1 MNLYYE
7 KENAP
12 QSALNTPAGLDKRYM
27 KCRSCKREIPDNSIF
42 CNWCGEKQL
51 KERKK
56 KQEVKVPKPR
66 QLSSGAWT
74 IQLRAEGQSVTE
86 PTAALCTAKAKA
98 IRAGFLEAK
107 KDTPKMTAREMMER
121 YIDSRRAVR
130 SPSTI
135 HGYETIVKT
144 RFLEVLDK
152 DISAVD
158 WQTAINT
165 ETSKCGAK
173 TLANA
178 WGLVH
183 AAMEAAGITPPT
195 VALPQKKKK
204 SMPWLDY
211 EQITVFLDAI
221 RGTPGELGAL
231 LALHSLRR
239 SEILAVTVGKI
250 DLKKQIIFVDG
261 AVVRGSNGMVRKET
275 NKSAAGQRE
284 VPIMIPR
291 LLELI
296 PDDAPADTPLIT
308 CEAGTIYD
316 RINAACKNSGLPLVG
331 VHGLR
336 RSFASLAYHLKWDIL
351 TTMRIGGWDD
361 PMVVTEIYTKLAARD
376 VNENVEKMRD
386 YYGYGVSK
394 SVSKISD

>member
-1 MNLYYE
+1 
-7 KENAP
+7 
-12 QSALNTPAGLDKRYM
+12 M

-56 KQEVKVPKPR
+56 KTEISVPKPR
-66 QLSSGAWT
+66 QLPSGKWT
-74 IQLRAEGQSVTE
+74 IQLRAERRNVTE
-86 PTAALCTAKAKA
+86 ATPALCTAKAKA

-107 KDTPKMTAREMMER
+107 KTAPKMTVKDMLNR

-144 RFLEVLDK
+144 RFLDVMDK
-152 DISAVD
+152 DINAVD
-158 WQTAINT
+158 WQDAINT
-165 ETSKCGAK
+165 ETVKCSAK

-178 WGLVH
+178 WGFVH
-183 AAMEAAGITPPT
+183 AAMKAAGITPPT

-204 SMPWLDY
+204 NTPWLDY
-211 EQITVFLDAI
+211 EQITVFLDAV
-221 RGTPGELGAL
+221 RGTSGELGAL

-239 SEILAVTVGKI
+239 SEILALTVGKI
-250 DLKKQIIFVDG
+250 DRKRQVIIVDG

-275 NKSAAGQRE
+275 NKSDAGQRE

-296 PDDAPADTPLIT
+296 PEGVPEDTPLI
-308 CEAGTIYD
+308 AYKANALYD
-316 RINAACKNSGLPLVG
+316 KINRVCAKAGLPLVG

-336 RSFASLAYHLKWDIL
+336 RSFASLAYHLKWDML

-361 PMVVTEIYTKLAARD
+361 PDVVTDIYTKLADKD
-376 VNENVEKMRD
+376 VNKQVNKMRKF
-386 YYGYGVSK
+386 YGYDSGKSVSK
-394 SVSKISD
+394 SVSKNEG